1 MKIIIAGAAE
11 VGTHLAKLLS
21 RENMDVTLMDE
32 ESERISQLTYLNL
45 MTVVGSPT
53 SIAALREAEV
63 PKADLFIAVTPQES
77 VNIHACIL
85 AANLGARRTMAR
97 IDNYEMQKPEN
108 REFYK
113 KIGINRLVY
122 PELLGGE
129 AVAQAIGRPWARMS
143 FELCEGQLLLLTVKV
158 HNGAPIVGQK
168 LKDIGQQHSQYH
180 IAAIKRG
187 EDLIIPG
194 GQDEI
199 QSEDIVYFVVA
210 PEHTESVRMICGKK
224 DRNLKRVVI
233 MGGTRLGIQACHS
246 LHEHYDIMFI
256 VQDRRAAEM
265 LMERVPEAKV
275 VHGDSSDMQF
285 LSELGLQS
293 SDAFVALGEDS
304 GNNVLA
310 CLTAKKLGVGKTV
323 AEVEDVAY
331 IALAANLNIGST
343 INKKLLSASSI
354 YQLLLDADKTSAKC
368 FSLVDAEVA
377 DLVAQPGSHITQKR
391 VKDLALPRGITLGG
405 MVRDGKGQTITGDT
419 VLLPG
424 DHVVV
429 VCMNELI
436 GRVEKLFL
444 K

>member
-32 ESERISQLTYLNL
+32 DPERVSNLSFVNL
-45 MTVVGSPT
+45 MTMEGDPT

-63 PKADLFIAVTPQES
+63 PKADLFIAVTPNES
-77 VNIHACIL
+77 KNIHACIL

-108 REFYK
+108 VEFYK

-122 PELLGGE
+122 PEMLGGE

-143 FELCEGQLLLLTVKV
+143 FELCDKRLLLLTVKV
-158 HNGAPIVGQK
+158 HEKAPI
-168 LKDIGQQHSQYH
+168 IGQTLAEIGKEHPQYH

-187 EDLIIPG
+187 EELIIPG
-194 GQDEI
+194 GQD
-199 QSEDIVYFVVA
+199 SVLLDDIVYFIVA
-210 PEHTESVRMICGKK
+210 PENAEAVRLICGKK
-224 DRNLKRVVI
+224 ARNLKRVI
-233 MGGTRLGIQACHS
+233 LMGSSRLGIQAS
-246 LHEHYDIMFI
+246 YYLRDRYEIMFI
-256 VQDRRAAEM
+256 APDRQHAEF
-265 LMERVPEAKV
+265 LMEKVPDAKV
-275 VHGDSSDMQF
+275 IHGDYSDMQF
-285 LSELGLQS
+285 LSELGLSS
-293 SDAFVALGEDS
+293 SDAFVALGDNS
-304 GNNVLA
+304 GSNVLA
-310 CLTAKKLGVGKTV
+310 CLNAKKLGVGKSV

-331 IALAANLNIGST
+331 IALAANMNIGSVV
-343 INKKLLSASSI
+343 NKKLLTASSI

-377 DLVAQPGSHITQKR
+377 DLVAQPGSKITQKV
-391 VKDLALPRGITLGG
+391 VKELSLPRGITLGG

-419 VLLPG
+419 QIQPG

-436 GRVEKLFL
+436 SRVEKLFL

>member
-32 ESERISQLTYLNL
+32 DPERVSQLTFANM
-45 MTVVGSPT
+45 MTMEGNPT
-53 SIAALREAEV
+53 SIAALKEAEV
-63 PKADLFIAVTPQES
+63 PKADLFIAVTPNES
-77 VNIHACIL
+77 KNIHACIL
-85 AANLGARRTMAR
+85 AANMGARRTLAR

-108 REFYK
+108 REFYR

-129 AVAQAIGRPWARMS
+129 AVAQAIFRPWARMS
-143 FELCEGQLLLLTVKV
+143 FELCDKRLLLLTVKV
-158 HNGAPIVGQK
+158 NEKSSIVGQT
-168 LKDIGQQHSQYH
+168 LIEIGKQHPQYH

-187 EDLIIPG
+187 DELIIPG
-194 GQDEI
+194 GHDSVL
-199 QSEDIVYFVVA
+199 SEDIVYFVVA
-210 PEHTESVRMICGKK
+210 PEYTESVRLVCGQSK
-224 DRNLKRVVI
+224 RNLKRVVI
-233 MGGTRLGIQACHS
+233 MGGSRLGIQAS
-246 LHEHYDIMFI
+246 YYLRDHYDILFI
-256 VQDRRAAEM
+256 APDRQHADL
-265 LMERVPEAKV
+265 LMERVPQAKV
-275 VHGDSSDMQF
+275 IRGDYSDMQF
-285 LSELGLQS
+285 LSEIGMTG
-293 SDAFVALGEDS
+293 SDAFVALGENS
-304 GNNVLA
+304 GSNVLA

-331 IALAANLNIGST
+331 IALAANMNIGSVV
-343 INKKLLSASSI
+343 NKKLLTASSI

-368 FSLVDAEVA
+368 FSLVDAEVS
-377 DLVAQPGSHITQKR
+377 DLVAQPGSKITQKPVR
-391 VKDLALPRGITLGG
+391 DLGLPRGITLGG

-419 VLLPG
+419 VIQPG

-429 VCMNELI
+429 VYMNEMI

>member
-21 RENMDVTLMDE
+21 SENMDVTLMAE
-32 ESERISQLTYLNL
+32 HAEQVSQLTFLNL

-53 SIAALREAEV
+53 SIASLKEAEV
-63 PKADLFIAVTPQES
+63 PKADLFIAVTPNES

-85 AANLGARRTMAR
+85 AANLGARRTVAR
-97 IDNYEMQKPEN
+97 IDSYEMQQPAN
-108 REFYK
+108 REFYR
-113 KIGINRLVY
+113 KIGISRLVY
-122 PELLGGE
+122 PEMLGGE
-129 AVAQAIGRPWARMS
+129 AVAQAIRRPWARMS
-143 FELCEGQLLLLTVKV
+143 FDLCDGQLLLLTVKV
-158 HNGAPIVGQK
+158 YDGAPIVGQK
-168 LKDIGQQHSQYH
+168 LMDIGKEHSQYH

-187 EDLIIPG
+187 EDLIIPS
-194 GQDEI
+194 GQDVVLGN
-199 QSEDIVYFVVA
+199 DIVYFVVA
-210 PEHTESVRMICGKK
+210 PEHTESVRMICGKR

-233 MGGTRLGIQACHS
+233 MGGSRLGIQASHFLS
-246 LHEHYDIMFI
+246 DHYDILFVVPNRQI
-256 VQDRRAAEM
+256 AEH

-275 VHGDSSDMQF
+275 EHGDSSDMQF
-285 LSELGLQS
+285 LNELGLHS
-293 SDAFVALGEDS
+293 TDAFVALGDDS

-343 INKKLLSASSI
+343 INKKLLTASSI

-377 DLVAQPGSHITQKR
+377 DLVAQPGSRITQR
-391 VKDLALPRGITLGG
+391 PVKELSLPRGITLGG

-419 VLLPG
+419 QLQPG

-429 VCMNELI
+429 IYMNEKI
-436 GRVEKLFL
+436 SHVERLFL

>member
-21 RENMDVTLMDE
+21 RENMDVTLMDQDA
-32 ESERISQLTYLNL
+32 ERVSQLTFLNL

-53 SIAALREAEV
+53 SIASLKEAEV
-63 PKADLFIAVTPQES
+63 PKADLFIAVTPNES
-77 VNIHACIL
+77 ENIHACIL
-85 AANLGARRTMAR
+85 AANMGARRTLAR
-97 IDNYEMQKPEN
+97 IDNNEMLQPAN

-129 AVAQAIGRPWARMS
+129 AVAQAISRPWARMS
-143 FELCEGQLLLLTVKV
+143 FDLCDGQLILLTVKV
-158 HNGAPIVGQK
+158 YEGAPIVGQK
-168 LKDIGQQHSQYH
+168 LMDIGKHHPQYH

-187 EDLIIPG
+187 EEVIIPG
-194 GQDEI
+194 GNDVI
-199 QSEDIVYFVVA
+199 LTNDIVYFVVA
-210 PEHTESVRMICGKK
+210 PEHTESVRLICDKK
-224 DRNLKRVVI
+224 HRVLKRVI
-233 MGGTRLGIQACHS
+233 LMGGSRLGIQAGHI
-246 LHEHYDIMFI
+246 LRDHYDIVYI
-256 VQDRRAAEM
+256 APDRQTAEL
-265 LMERVPEAKV
+265 LMEKVPGASVER
-275 VHGDSSDMQF
+275 GDYSDMQF
-285 LSELGLQS
+285 LSELNLTS
-293 SDAFVALGEDS
+293 SDAFVALGDDS

-343 INKKLLSASSI
+343 INKKILTASSI

-377 DLVAQPGSHITQKR
+377 DLVAQPGSKITQKV
-391 VKDLALPRGITLGG
+391 VKELSLPRGITLGG
-405 MVRDGKGQTITGDT
+405 MVRDGKGETITGDT
-419 VLLPG
+419 QIQPG

-429 VCMNELI
+429 VYMNEMMS
-436 GRVEKLFL
+436 RVEKLFL

>member
-21 RENMDVTLMDE
+21 RENMDVTLMDQDA
-32 ESERISQLTYLNL
+32 ERVSQLTFLNL

-53 SIAALREAEV
+53 SIASLKEAEV
-63 PKADLFIAVTPQES
+63 PKADLFIAVTPNES
-77 VNIHACIL
+77 ENIHACIL
-85 AANLGARRTMAR
+85 AANMGARRTLAR
-97 IDNYEMQKPEN
+97 IDNNEMQQPAN

-129 AVAQAIGRPWARMS
+129 AVAQAISRPWARMS
-143 FELCEGQLLLLTVKV
+143 FDLCDGQLILLTVKV
-158 HNGAPIVGQK
+158 YEGAPIVGQK
-168 LKDIGQQHSQYH
+168 LMDIGKHHPQYH

-187 EDLIIPG
+187 EEVIIPG
-194 GQDEI
+194 GNDVI
-199 QSEDIVYFVVA
+199 LTNDIVYFVVA
-210 PEHTESVRMICGKK
+210 PEHTESVRLICDKK
-224 DRNLKRVVI
+224 HRVLKRVI
-233 MGGTRLGIQACHS
+233 LMGGSRLGIQAGHI
-246 LHEHYDIMFI
+246 LRDHYDIVYI
-256 VQDRRAAEM
+256 APDRQTAEL
-265 LMERVPEAKV
+265 LMEKVPGASVER
-275 VHGDSSDMQF
+275 GDYSDMQF
-285 LSELGLQS
+285 LSELNLTS
-293 SDAFVALGEDS
+293 SDAFVALGDDS

-343 INKKLLSASSI
+343 INKKILTASSI

-377 DLVAQPGSHITQKR
+377 DLVAQPGSKITQKV
-391 VKDLALPRGITLGG
+391 VKELSLPRGITLGG
-405 MVRDGKGQTITGDT
+405 MVRDGKGETITGDT
-419 VLLPG
+419 QIQPG

-429 VCMNELI
+429 VYMNEMMS
-436 GRVEKLFL
+436 RVEKLFL

>member
-11 VGTHLAKLLS
+11 VGTHLARLLS
-21 RENMDVTLMDE
+21 RENMDVTLMDQDA
-32 ESERISQLTYLNL
+32 ERVSQLTYLNL
-45 MTVVGSPT
+45 MTVVGRPT
-53 SIAALREAEV
+53 SIASLKEAEV
-63 PKADLFIAVTPQES
+63 PKADLFIAVTPNES
-77 VNIHACIL
+77 ENIHACIL
-85 AANLGARRTMAR
+85 AANMGARRTLAR
-97 IDNYEMQKPEN
+97 IDNNEMQLPSN

-129 AVAQAIGRPWARMS
+129 AVAQAIRRPWARMS
-143 FELCEGQLLLLTVKV
+143 FDLCDGQLLLLTVKV
-158 HNGAPIVGQK
+158 YDGAPIVGQK
-168 LKDIGQQHSQYH
+168 LMDIGKQHPQYH

-187 EDLIIPG
+187 EEVIIPG
-194 GQDEI
+194 GQDAI
-199 QSEDIVYFVVA
+199 LTNDIVYFVVA
-210 PEHTESVRMICGKK
+210 PEHTESVRLICDKK
-224 DRNLKRVVI
+224 DRKLKRVI
-233 MGGTRLGIQACHS
+233 LMGGSRLGIQAGYF
-246 LHEHYDIMFI
+246 LKEHYDLVYIAP
-256 VQDRRAAEM
+256 DRQTAEL
-265 LMERVPEAKV
+265 LMEKLPGASVER
-275 VHGDSSDMQF
+275 GDYSDMQF
-285 LSELGLQS
+285 LSELNLTH

-343 INKKLLSASSI
+343 INKKLLTASSI

-377 DLVAQPGSHITQKR
+377 DLVAQPGSKITQKV
-391 VKDLALPRGITLGG
+391 VKELGLPRGITLGG
-405 MVRDGKGQTITGDT
+405 MVRDGKGETITGDT
-419 VLLPG
+419 QIQAG

-429 VCMNELI
+429 VYMNEMI
-436 GRVEKLFL
+436 SRVESLFL

>member
-21 RENMDVTLMDE
+21 RENMDVTLMDAD
-32 ESERISQLTYLNL
+32 SERVSQLTFLNL
-45 MTVVGSPT
+45 MTVVGNPT
-53 SIAALREAEV
+53 SIASLKDAEV
-63 PKADLFIAVTPQES
+63 PKADLFIAVTPNES
-77 VNIHACIL
+77 ENIHACIL
-85 AANLGARRTMAR
+85 ASNLGARRTMAR
-97 IDNYEMQKPEN
+97 IDNYEIQKPEN

-113 KIGINRLVY
+113 KIGISRLVY

-129 AVAQAIGRPWARMS
+129 AVAQAICRPWARMS

-158 HNGAPIVGQK
+158 YDGAPIVGQK
-168 LKDIGQQHSQYH
+168 LMDIGKQHSQYH

-187 EDLIIPG
+187 EELIIPG
-194 GQDEI
+194 GQDMI
-199 QSEDIVYFVVA
+199 LSNDIVYFVVA
-210 PEHTESVRMICGKK
+210 PEHTESVRLICGKK

-233 MGGTRLGIQACHS
+233 MGGSRLGIQS
-246 LHEHYDIMFI
+246 SYFLREHYDIMFI
-256 VQDRRAAEM
+256 VQERQTAEE
-265 LMERVPEAKV
+265 LMEKVPGAKV
-275 VHGDSSDMQF
+275 VRGDSSDMQF
-285 LSELGLQS
+285 LSELGLNS
-293 SDAFVALGEDS
+293 GDAFVALGDDS

-343 INKKLLSASSI
+343 INKKLLTASSI

-377 DLVAQPGSHITQKR
+377 DLVAQPGSKVTQKD
-391 VKDLALPRGITLGG
+391 VKDLSLPRGITFGG
-405 MVRDGKGQTITGDT
+405 MIRDGKGQTITGDT
-419 VLLPG
+419 RIQPG

-436 GRVEKLFL
+436 GRVEKLFV